1 MFWQSILQGLVS
13 LTYWEIWVGMIAVG
27 LTQIIFTTLIGFLV
41 MRDDS
46 GAGATA
52 GCLLQAT
59 MGPVIQ
65 ALAVTAFIVLLL
77 PAMSLS
83 RGFTPAELMAALAGT
98 AIKYGLLA
106 LLFVFVLSLIP
117 LVGGI
122 VSKTPGL
129 ATFLQGILVFKPISR
144 ILVYSL
150 LDRKPPDDIYP
161 GFFACVAYFIIA
173 CVLIWIAFVV
183 VSLIA
188 DKIKERRDPLGHMLD
203 KYRDEPTTFQLMA
216 IQFMGPMLGI
226 IPLLMYGK
234 YVALN
239 VNALMN
245 R

>member
-1 MFWQSILQGLVS
+1 MFWQSILQGLFS
-13 LTYWEIWVGMIAVG
+13 LTYWEIWIGMVAVG
-27 LTQIIFTTLIGFLV
+27 LAQIVFTMLIGLLV
-41 MRDDS
+41 MPNDS

-77 PAMSLS
+77 PAILLG
-83 RGFTPAELMAALAGT
+83 RGFTSPELVAALAVT
-98 AIKYGLLA
+98 SLKYGLLA

-117 LVGGI
+117 FIGGI

-129 ATFLQGILVFKPISR
+129 ATFLQGVLIFKPISR
-144 ILVYSL
+144 ILLYSL
-150 LDRKPPDDIYP
+150 LDRKPPNDIYP
-161 GFFACVAYFIIA
+161 GFWACVAYFIIA

-188 DKIKERRDPLGHMLD
+188 DKIKERRDPVAHMLD
-203 KYRDEPTTFQLMA
+203 RYRDEPTTFQLMA
-216 IQFMGPMLGI
+216 IQFLGPMLGI

-239 VNALMN
+239 VRALVT